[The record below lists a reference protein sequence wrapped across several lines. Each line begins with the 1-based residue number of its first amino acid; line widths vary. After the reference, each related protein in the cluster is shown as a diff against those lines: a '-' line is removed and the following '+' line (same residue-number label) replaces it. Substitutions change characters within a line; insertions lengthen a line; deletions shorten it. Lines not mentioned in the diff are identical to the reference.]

1 LLILEVTSD
10 YSLQSGLGQKNLQLS
25 DGSYRCIEECHCMF
39 PAKLLSEKGF
49 LKRNIL
55 AVYDESILLHILS
68 NPEKYL
74 VFQDFDQ

>member
-1 LLILEVTSD
+1 
-10 YSLQSGLGQKNLQLS
+10 
-25 DGSYRCIEECHCMF
+25 MF